1 MTLTLVKP
9 EQMRS
14 QLLRPLALFRS
25 YRREH
30 VRADFVAGLTV
41 TVILLPQAIAFSVI
55 AQLPPQMGI
64 YASIVAGFIG
74 AMWGSSS
81 QMHTGPTNAM
91 ALLIASVLA
100 GVALPGSD
108 QYIVAAG
115 MLAVMAGVLQFVMGM
130 VNLGMLV
137 DFVSHSVTVGFT
149 AAAGLLIIIK
159 QIEPLLGLSTAGTN
173 VLVTLWEDIV
183 HITELHVPTA
193 AIGLGTLAI
202 ILVLKRF
209 APRLPGPLI
218 AMIGASAAVFL
229 LGLDRQGVETV
240 GQLPRSLPPLADLP
254 LFDLGLI
261 ADLSSGALAVAAIGM
276 LSAVTIG
283 RSIALQTGERVDS
296 NQELV
301 GQGLANVAAGI
312 FSGYPVAPSFARSAV
327 NVAAGARSPLSAILS
342 TLFLIVALFTLA
354 PLAAYLPMSAL
365 AGTLVV
371 TGYGL
376 IDFQEIRRIWWG
388 AKEDALILVVT
399 LLGTLFL
406 RMEFAILVGIL
417 LSFAIYILKTSMPVV
432 HAVVPDDSFRW
443 LAKNPTRPQCPQMGI
458 LDIHGDL
465 YFGATA
471 HIERAIFAH
480 LEAHPTQRFLLL
492 RMHSVNVCDFTGI
505 HMLES
510 LIRHLRQRG
519 GDLYLAHVRRPLLE
533 VMQSTGLLEVLGT
546 EHILHERA
554 AIEHMFYHVLDPAIC
569 IYECPVRVFRECQN
583 LPKPEYT
590 KQIEVDPV
598 PAEPVP
604 EVEPQE
610 LWEALRGERP
620 PLVVD
625 VREPREYERGHI
637 PGALLVPLPELLQN
651 GQSLPRER
659 EIVLV
664 CRSGRRSLRAA
675 HHLRQ
680 RGFDQVAMLRGGIIR
695 WEACGLLEAVERAG
709 AEGERPL
716 VLTDRAQQ

>member
-1 MTLTLVKP
+1 MTLVKP
-9 EQMRS
+9 EHVRS
-14 QLLRPLALFRS
+14 QLLRPLSLFRT

-30 VRADFVAGLTV
+30 VRADLVAGLTV

-64 YASIVAGFIG
+64 YASIVAGLIG
-74 AMWGSSS
+74 ALWGSSS
-81 QMHTGPTNAM
+81 HMHTGPTNAM

-115 MLAVMAGVLQFVMGM
+115 MLAVMAGLLQFVMGM

-149 AAAGLLIIIK
+149 AAAGILIIIK
-159 QIEPLLGLSTAGTN
+159 QIEPMLGLSTAGTN
-173 VLVTLWEDIV
+173 VLITLWEDIM

-193 AIGLGTLAI
+193 AIGLGTLAAI
-202 ILVLKRF
+202 VVLQRF

-229 LGLDRQGVETV
+229 LDLDQQGVETV

-254 LFDLGLI
+254 LFDLELI
-261 ADLSSGALAVAAIGM
+261 AELSSGALAVAAIGM

-283 RSIALQTGERVDS
+283 RSISLHTGERVDS

-301 GQGLANVAAGI
+301 GQGLANVAAG
-312 FSGYPVAPSFARSAV
+312 FLSGYPVAPSFARSAV
-327 NVAAGARSPLSAILS
+327 NVAAGAHSPLSAILS
-342 TLFLIVALFTLA
+342 TIFLVVALFTLS
-354 PLAAYLPMSAL
+354 PLAAYLPMAAL

-376 IDFQEIRRIWWG
+376 IDVQEIRRIWWG
-388 AKEDALILVVT
+388 AREDALILTVT

-417 LSFAIYILKTSMPVV
+417 LSFAIYILKTSTPVV

-510 LIRHLRQRG
+510 LIRHVRQQG

-533 VMQSTGLLEVLGT
+533 VMQSTGLLETLGT
-546 EHILHERA
+546 DHILHERA
-554 AIEHMFYHVLDPAIC
+554 AIEHMFYHVLDPAVC

-590 KQIEVDPV
+590 QQIEVDPS
-598 PAEPVP
+598 PTEAVP
-604 EVEPQE
+604 EVEPEE
-610 LWEALRGERP
+610 LWEALRGPQP

-637 PGALLVPLPELLQN
+637 PGAVLVPLPTLLHN
-651 GQSLPRER
+651 GHTLPKDQA
-659 EIVLV
+659 IVLV
-664 CRSGRRSLRAA
+664 CRSGRRSVRAA
-675 HHLRQ
+675 HHLRHQ
-680 RGFDQVAMLRGGIIR
+680 GFEHVTTLKGGIIR
-695 WEACGLLEAVERAG
+695 WEACGLLEAVEQVG
-709 AEGERPL
+709 STGEGFQPI
-716 VLTDRAQQ
+716 TDTTRQ